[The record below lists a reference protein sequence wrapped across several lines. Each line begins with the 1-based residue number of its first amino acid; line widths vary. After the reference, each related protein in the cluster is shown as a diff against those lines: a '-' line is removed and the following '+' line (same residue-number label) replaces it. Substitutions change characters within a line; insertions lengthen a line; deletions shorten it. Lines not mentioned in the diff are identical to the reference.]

1 MVTIVKRAS
10 DVRIQE
16 INLSQVITSTSAAV
30 AGIAVVSKQ
39 GSTSPRMFTNAD
51 DFVAEYGDPDP
62 SISMTIQSA
71 LNFFS
76 EGNQLW
82 AVRVAGAGAK
92 YSSLL
97 VYQDTDGV
105 IKTQALALDDPANTD
120 LSTLVVGSQKALLLY
135 YGIRGPGSYAN
146 GLSISHNSSGVAPP
160 SGVVGSSS
168 LNGGQLGNGTFYYMV
183 SALTFDGESLPSVP
197 VTITVSG
204 ATIATAKT
212 HLSWT
217 QVPNAVGYKVYG
229 RTTGTT
235 FGLLATVGG
244 ATLEFE
250 DDGQLLSDPQ
260 SQPATPASAV
270 QSQTFTVNV
279 YDNTNPN
286 AQALESWECTLLPST
301 DSSGTQTQIED
312 RINPFSS
319 YIQVVS
325 NVASLASVPV
335 MTSTSKAALG
345 GGDSGSAPTS
355 YQIASALNVFK
366 NTQLY
371 NVNLL
376 INGGVADPVMQL
388 AMDTLAQARGD
399 AVAFLDIPPTKQ
411 KFQQAIDY
419 RNLEL
424 NLNSSYSAL
433 FNPDLL
439 QADYINGKQVY
450 VPPSGWAAALCARTD
465 RVANPAYSPAG
476 LNRGLLNVL
485 KQRYTFDD
493 GQATAMYSAQ
503 VNYTRTFV
511 GQGIALWEQQ
521 TMAAQ
526 YSALSF
532 LSVRRIVNVIKV
544 SMYKFLLYALQE
556 MNTDSL
562 RRALVNESS
571 EYLNTIKNANGLY
584 DFTVQCDNN
593 NNPNAAANAGIL
605 VVTVVLIPHI
615 PIHEIQLQVVI
626 SKRGV
631 SFNETL
637 NTLNGTAAN
646 N

>member
-16 INLSQVITSTSAAV
+16 INLSQVITSTSASV

-39 GSTSPRMFTNAD
+39 GSTSPRFFSNAD
-51 DFVAEYGDPDP
+51 DYLAEYGDPDP
-62 SISMTIQSA
+62 SISMTVQSGQ
-71 LNFFS
+71 NYFT

-82 AVRVAGAGAK
+82 AIRVAGTGAK
-92 YSSLL
+92 YSCLL
-97 VYQDTDGV
+97 IYQDTDGV
-105 IKTQALALDDPANTD
+105 IKSRSLGLDDPANTD
-120 LSTLVVGSQKALLLY
+120 LDTLVVGTQKAMLLY
-135 YGIRGPGSYAN
+135 YGIRGPGSYADK
-146 GLSISHNSSGVAPP
+146 LSISHTASGVQPP
-160 SGVVGSSS
+160 SNLVGSSS
-168 LNGGQLGNGTFYYMV
+168 LSDGQLGNGTFYYLV
-183 SALTFDGESLPSVP
+183 SALTFDGESLPSIP
-197 VTITVSG
+197 VTITISG

-212 HLSWT
+212 RLTWN
-217 QVPNAVGYKVYG
+217 QVPNAVGYRVYG
-229 RTTGTT
+229 RTMGQTL
-235 FGLLATVGG
+235 GLLATVGG
-244 ATLEFE
+244 ATFEFN
-250 DDGQLLSDPQ
+250 DTGILTPDTTVA
-260 SQPATPASAV
+260 PATPTTAV
-270 QSQTFTVNV
+270 QSSSFTVAV
-279 YDNTNPN
+279 YDNTAPN
-286 AQALESWECTLLPST
+286 SLPLDSWECTLMPST
-301 DSSGTQTQIED
+301 NSAGLQTQIED
-312 RINPFSS
+312 RINPFSEH
-319 YIQVVS
+319 IQVVS
-325 NVASLASVPV
+325 NIAALVNPPTMTTVP
-335 MTSTSKAALG
+335 KAALG
-345 GGDSGSAPTS
+345 GGNSGAAPTS
-355 YQIASALNVFK
+355 YQIARALNVFK

-371 NVNLL
+371 NTNLL

-388 AMDTLAQARGD
+388 AMDSLAVARSD
-399 AVAFLDIPPTKQ
+399 AVALLDVPSTRQ
-411 KFQQAIDY
+411 KFQAAIDY

-424 NLNSSYSAL
+424 NLNSTYSAL

-465 RVANPAYSPAG
+465 RLANPAYSPAG

-493 GQATAMYSAQ
+493 GQATQLYNAQ

-521 TMAAQ
+521 TLAAQ

-562 RRALVNESS
+562 RRALVNDSS
-571 EYLNTIKNANGLY
+571 DYLQTIVNANGLY
-584 DFTVQCDNN
+584 AFTVQCDED

-637 NTLNGTAAN
+637 RTLNGTAAN
-646 N
+646 